1 MNRKIYLIGMM
12 ILAMLFASCK
22 KEEKTEVQ
30 EEFSIMAVTEDDG
43 SKTYLD
49 GNRVKWIANTDV
61 IKVFDRSSNAVNFT
75 CKTVESTGTEANFTS
90 TTPVDDQGEYWAFYP
105 ATQDVNPTRSGNT
118 FTFTMPATQTYK
130 EGNTFN
136 NNIFPMA
143 AHYPSG
149 SKSGVKLQFKNAF
162 GILKISATGNCKIY
176 SIVLT
181 DNNTDPNANKWLSG
195 NFTFNPDNI
204 NNNPTA
210 AAGNNSNVL
219 TLKITDGKQLDPN
232 NPTYFYMILPPGCLA
247 GAFNLKFYDVESPTS
262 NTTPVKDINKNQNEA
277 IPGFAVERS
286 ILKTATTSIQKTFSF
301 TVGQDNQGKPIKV
314 QFAPGNLQYQASSG
328 TWRFAEHTWDFI
340 DGVEVNWQDKGW
352 TILYGFYE
360 KTANNNPA
368 SSFRQD
374 VLYYPNGGQ
383 VSFNGYWRDN
393 QPDWIDLFG
402 WGTSNAVDA
411 ATQGGQFDEPWHW
424 VGGGIGGQNFHSK
437 YGPASGNLAG
447 TNWDWS
453 VNAIS
458 NSTETGWRTLTN
470 SEWSFLVNAPTKY
483 GFAELL
489 FKPYSNVNG
498 NSSYLSGI
506 VLLPDGFVDPCSQGA
521 SENQPFKD
529 AAHSSSSGDVFDN
542 NRFTEAGWSKMEAAG
557 AVFLPCA
564 GVRGNFSVIN
574 ASSKYHGGKKGLYW
588 SSTGHNSDKAYSF
601 VFQNSLTAGSSS
613 DDRSAGG
620 SVRLVREVP

>member
-12 ILAMLFASCK
+12 ALAMLFASCK
-22 KEEKTEVQ
+22 KEEKPEVQ
-30 EEFSIMAVTEDDG
+30 EAFSITASTENDE
-43 SKTYLD
+43 SKTFLD
-49 GNRVKWIANTDV
+49 GVNV
-61 IKVFDRSSNAVNFT
+61 IWNGSESIQVWDKDKGPVTFS
-75 CKTVESTGTEANFTS
+75 CKEVIGDGTQANFTS
-90 TTPVDDQGEYWAFYP
+90 DTQIANDGDYWAIYP
-105 ATQDVNPTRSGNT
+105 NGSLSRDDGS
-118 FTFTMPATQTYK
+118 FTFTMDATQNYQAPINDK
-130 EGNTFN
+130 PTFGDAL
-136 NNIFPMA
+136 FPMA
-143 AHYPSG
+143 AHYHRS
-149 SKSGVKLQFKNAF
+149 SAKANATLKFYNAF
-162 GILKISATGNCKIY
+162 GVLKIQATGNTTINAIK
-176 SIVLT
+176 VT
-181 DNNTDPNANKWLSG
+181 DNKPNALWGDFAFDPSTKSTVSLS
-195 NFTFNPDNI
+195 D
-204 NNNPTA
+204 A
-210 AAGNNSNVL
+210 AEHNTL
-219 TLKITDGKQLDPN
+219 TLNLGVNGVALNGTAKEFFL
-232 NPTYFYMILPPGCLA
+232 ILPPGCLDGNFSVDFISGTGDDA
-247 GAFNLKFYDVESPTS
+247 ETVKTS
-262 NTTPVKDINKNQNEA
+262 DASNHPIK
-277 IPGFAVERS
+277 RS
-286 ILKTATTSIQKTFSF
+286 QYVTATANVIRTFSF

-314 QFAPGNLQYQASSG
+314 QFAPGNLQYQASTN

-340 DGVEVNWQDKGW
+340 DGVEVNWQGKGW
-352 TILYGFYE
+352 TINRFYE

-393 QPDWIDLFG
+393 QPEWIDLFG

-411 ATQGGQFDEPWHW
+411 ATQGNQFDEPWHW
-424 VGGGIGGQNFHSK
+424 VGGGIGGHNYHDQ
-437 YGPASGNLAG
+437 YGPLSSNLDG

-470 SEWSFLVNAPTKY
+470 AEWSYLVNSQSKY

-489 FKPYSNVNG
+489 FKPYTDL
-498 NSSYLSGI
+498 NSKSTYLSGI

-529 AAHSSSSGDVFDN
+529 AANSTSPTVDFDAFDN

-564 GVRGNFSVIN
+564 GVRGNFGVTN

-588 SSTGHNSDKAYSF
+588 SSTGHNSTNAYSF

-613 DDRSAGG
+613 DARSAGG